1 MVSFIPFLRHGRM
14 AAIAAIVATA
24 AHASDIDT
32 SLGGFVK
39 LQYGAADRNSS
50 ADGVRL
56 DGEAH
61 LDLSGQTDT
70 GVTYGARLQ
79 FPDDAKPRDNGAFVE
94 AGWVWG
100 EFRLGD
106 YGGAAKELTV
116 SAPTIGIGQIDGDF
130 DRFGGPSTLIAPYKL
145 DNDDSAKLTYLSPAV
160 YGIRLGVSYTPEL
173 SAAPGDF
180 SLTRGVAPN
189 ARPRNVTEVAIN
201 VSRDIGEATMTS
213 GAAYVL
219 GSAAAGSHLHD
230 LSGFSTGTK
239 IAWNGFTI
247 GGGFVYDGAATLPFD
262 PRPGH
267 RSVESIVDEINF
279 GATYET
285 GRWGFGASWAHDN
298 RKALAATD
306 IVSAGLVYR
315 IAKGVTA
322 AADLAHY
329 TQPAGPADNA
339 VIVETAVHF

>member
-1 MVSFIPFLRHGRM
+1 MLP
-14 AAIAAIVATA
+14 AA

-32 SLGGFVK
+32 NLGGFVK
-39 LQYGAADRNSS
+39 LQYGPTDRNSES
-50 ADGVRL
+50 DGVRF

-61 LDLSGQTDT
+61 LEISGQTDT
-70 GVTYGARLQ
+70 GITYGGRLQ
-79 FPDDAKPRDNGAFVE
+79 LPDDAKPRDNATFVKI
-94 AGWVWG
+94 GWAWG
-100 EFRLGD
+100 EIRLGD

-130 DRFGGPSTLIAPYKL
+130 ERFGAPSALIAPDKL

-180 SLTRGVAPN
+180 ALYRSIAQQD
-189 ARPRNVTEVAIN
+189 RPRNVTEIALS

-213 GAAYVL
+213 GAAYVS
-219 GSAAAGSHLHD
+219 GSAAPGSHLHD
-230 LSGFSTGTK
+230 LSGFSAGTK
-239 IAWNGFTI
+239 IAWNGFTV
-247 GGGFVYDGAATLPFD
+247 GGGIVYDGAATLPFD

-267 RSVESIVDEINF
+267 RAVESIIDEINF

-285 GRWGFGASWAHDN
+285 GNWGFGASWAHDN

-306 IVSAGLVYR
+306 IISAGAVYR
-315 IAKGVTA
+315 IAKGITI

-329 TQPAGPADNA
+329 TQPLGHADNA
-339 VIVETAVHF
+339 ATFETALHF